1 MGGMLAERRRS
12 APSIIEAMLSG
23 IDIMQVRV
31 ARSRLAG
38 DPAEVMVTPM
48 LPDFA
53 TMDFHRAAEAIE
65 EGRAAVTRARPMLEL
80 MMEA

>member
-1 MGGMLAERRRS
+1 MTS
-12 APSIIEAMLSG
+12 
-23 IDIMQVRV
+23 IDIMQVRM

-38 DPAEVMVTPM
+38 DPAEVMVTPL

-65 EGRAAVTRARPMLEL
+65 EGRAAVARARPMLER
-80 MMEA
+80 MIMEE

>member
-1 MGGMLAERRRS
+1 
-12 APSIIEAMLSG
+12 
-23 IDIMQVRV
+23 MQLRI

-38 DPAEVMVTPM
+38 DPAEVMVTPL

-65 EGRAAVTRARPMLEL
+65 EGRAAAARARPMLER
-80 MMEA
+80 MTMEV